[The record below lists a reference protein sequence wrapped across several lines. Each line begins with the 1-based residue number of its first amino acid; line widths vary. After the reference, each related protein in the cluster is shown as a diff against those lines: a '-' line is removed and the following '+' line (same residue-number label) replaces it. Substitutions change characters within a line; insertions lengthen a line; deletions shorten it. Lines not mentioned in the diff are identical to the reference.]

1 MSRVITDLPD
11 ELDPVELIFNK
22 VHTCPICGG
31 KYDKDTWSSS
41 SYEYRDAKGIYHRF
55 RTHLNKYEWK
65 QRYDLQCKKCG
76 CHWDTGWYPVDH
88 KMFQITVDGD
98 KDTLSAS
105 VNKMLTDMGLQLRL
119 GVLSEEDLQELEDR
133 YGKDVRFVVED
144 MISGK
149 GKRWG

>member
-1 MSRVITDLPD
+1 MGRVITDLPD
-11 ELDPVELIFNK
+11 EFDPVELIWNK

-31 KYDKDTWSSS
+31 KYTKDAWYHHDYDS
-41 SYEYRDAKGIYHRF
+41 RDAKGVHHKF
-55 RTHLNKYEWK
+55 RTYLNKYTWN
-65 QRYDLQCKKCG
+65 QYYDLRCKECG

-98 KDTLSAS
+98 KDTLSTS
-105 VNKMLTDMGLQLRL
+105 VNKMLIDMGLQLRL

-149 GKRWG
+149 GKRWE